1 MLKVKNIHK
10 VYNSSNNKQVQVLKG
25 LDLIIEEGEFVAI
38 IGPSGAGK
46 STLLHILGGLD
57 EPTKG
62 SVVFNGE
69 DIYKLSDNLLCRMR
83 NQDIGFVFQFYHLLP
98 EFTVLENVMM
108 PGLISL
114 ELACLPVRQGTQS
127 LELKKKA
134 MELLDKAALSERI
147 GHFPSELSGG
157 EQQRVAIC
165 RALINRPKILFCDEP
180 TGNLD
185 SKSGGEIIS
194 LISRINKEVKMA
206 VALVTHNLELANLAD
221 KVYRLK
227 DGVLF
232 N

>member
-1 MLKVKNIHK
+1 MLSVKNIHK
-10 VYNSSNNKQVQVLKG
+10 VYNSSNNKQIQVLKG
-25 LDLIIEEGEFVAI
+25 LDLIIKEGEFAAI

-57 EPTKG
+57 EPTQG
-62 SVVFNGE
+62 SVVFKGE

-98 EFTVLENVMM
+98 EFTVLENVML
-108 PGLISL
+108 PALIKS
-114 ELACLPVRQGTQS
+114 ELNDKGQGI
-127 LELKKKA
+127 KGKA
-134 MELLDKAALSERI
+134 LELLDKAALSERI

-194 LISRINKEVKMA
+194 LIRRINKEGKMA
-206 VALVTHNLELANLAD
+206 VALVTHNLELANLSD
-221 KVYRLK
+221 KVYKLK
-227 DGVLF
+227 DGLLF